1 MRSCVNYQDLCADI
15 VLDLGFGARLVE
27 QTASQAII
35 DKYPIEMSTSA
46 LQTGLPSDVHI
57 QTTYHFRIGSSQQ
70 VGHATNA
77 FVAKDQRRS
86 RPAVYSLRHES
97 VSRTSEHNKCDVST
111 THFPNIPRRSNQMAP
126 T

>member
-1 MRSCVNYQDLCADI
+1 MRSCVIYQDLCAVTI

-35 DKYPIEMSTSA
+35 DKYPIEISTSA

-77 FVAKDQRRS
+77 FVAKDQEDLGQR
-86 RPAVYSLRHES
+86 Y
-97 VSRTSEHNKCDVST
+97 
-111 THFPNIPRRSNQMAP
+111 THYATNRQSNL
-126 T
+126 